1 MSTASI
7 WLFAAVLSAAV
18 AIGTLSF
25 GLLLLAGLIPILVF
39 VVLSRN
45 VLAGLGGMA
54 TGFGSAWTATLFGAG
69 GACVGD
75 GCSPPTFAFVAIATL
90 VAGIV
95 ASAAAL
101 RRNTG
106 ISRKEQRDSST

>member
-7 WLFAAVLSAAV
+7 WLVAAVLSAAV

-25 GLLLLAGLIPILVF
+25 GLLVLAGLIPILVF

-45 VLAGLGGMA
+45 VLVGLAGMA
-54 TGFGSAWTATLFGAG
+54 TGFGSAWTATLFAAG

-75 GCSPPTFAFVAIATL
+75 GCSPASFAVVAIAVL
-90 VAGIV
+90 AAGIV

-101 RRNTG
+101 RQNTG
-106 ISRKEQRDSST
+106 MPGKEQHDNSS

>member
-25 GLLLLAGLIPILVF
+25 GLLLLTALIPILLF

-45 VLAGLGGMA
+45 VLAGLGGTA
-54 TGFGSAWTATLFGAG
+54 TGFGSAWTATLFGTG
-69 GACVGD
+69 GACAGD
-75 GCSPPTFAFVAIATL
+75 GCSPASFAFAAIAIL
-90 VAGIV
+90 VAGLV
-95 ASAAAL
+95 ASAVAL
-101 RRNTG
+101 RQSTVPRG
-106 ISRKEQRDSST
+106 KEQRDGSP